1 MIRKYTAA
9 LVQMD
14 TQNNKK
20 ENLDFAAACVAEAAG
35 RGAKLVCFPE
45 VMNLIG
51 RNTGEGGG
59 KEICAGVFDGAADGG
74 SQGVWRVYSCGE
86 RDGGDSRGEAV
97 L

>member
-35 RGAKLVCFPE
+35 RGA
-45 VMNLIG
+45 
-51 RNTGEGGG
+51 
-59 KEICAGVFDGAADGG
+59 
-74 SQGVWRVYSCGE
+74 
-86 RDGGDSRGEAV
+86 
-97 L
+97 

>member
-59 KEICAGVFDGAADGG
+59 KESVPG
-74 SQGVWRVYSCGE
+74 YSTE
-86 RDGGDSRGEAV
+86 RLLAEEVIHKGDESWQ
-97 L
+97 